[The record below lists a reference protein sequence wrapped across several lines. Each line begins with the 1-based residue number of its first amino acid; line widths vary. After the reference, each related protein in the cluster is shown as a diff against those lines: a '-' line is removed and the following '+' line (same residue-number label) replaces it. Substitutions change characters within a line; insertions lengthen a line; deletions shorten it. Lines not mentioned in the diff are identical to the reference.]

1 MLLHPEIT
9 QEGRKVDTPV
19 DTKGL
24 EIKFAAE
31 RRGISDPA
39 RQVAIELEHITTV
52 LLEVLKE
59 LRLKR

>member
-1 MLLHPEIT
+1 M
-9 QEGRKVDTPV
+9 DTPV